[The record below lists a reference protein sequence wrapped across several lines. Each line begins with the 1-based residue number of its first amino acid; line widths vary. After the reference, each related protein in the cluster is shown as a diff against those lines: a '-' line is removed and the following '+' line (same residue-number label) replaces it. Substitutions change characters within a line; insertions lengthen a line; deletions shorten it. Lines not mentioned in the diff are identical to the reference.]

1 MLSYLSV
8 LSAYL
13 KKKKKKLACQK
24 RAGGYDLIFKNT
36 EIQETGRDFFLL
48 FFKRL
53 SLFVSFRYVYFVH
66 CLSLVRTRRSL
77 SQPKQTRLFTVLKY
91 RRERCKL

>member
-13 KKKKKKLACQK
+13 KKQLACQK

-36 EIQETGRDFFLL
+36 EIQETGRDFFCFVFETVVFICV
-48 FFKRL
+48 FF
-53 SLFVSFRYVYFVH
+53 FFFFFWF
-66 CLSLVRTRRSL
+66 C
-77 SQPKQTRLFTVLKY
+77 
-91 RRERCKL
+91 

>member
-13 KKKKKKLACQK
+13 KKQLACQK

-36 EIQETGRDFFLL
+36 EIRETGQDYFFFVL
-48 FFKRL
+48 FLKRL
-53 SLFVSFRYVYFVH
+53 SLFVFFMLILFIVYHWFG
-66 CLSLVRTRRSL
+66 LGGRSL
-77 SQPKQTRLFTVLKY
+77 NQN
-91 RRERCKL
+91 RRFS

>member
-13 KKKKKKLACQK
+13 KKQLACQK

-36 EIQETGRDFFLL
+36 ETRETGRDFFCCFRNGCLYLCL
-48 FFKRL
+48 FFSFFFWL
-53 SLFVSFRYVYFVH
+53 MFILFIVYHWFG
-66 CLSLVRTRRSL
+66 LGGRSL
-77 SQPKQTRLFTVLKY
+77 NQN
-91 RRERCKL
+91 RRVS

>member
-13 KKKKKKLACQK
+13 KKNTKKQLACQK

-36 EIQETGRDFFLL
+36 EIRETGRDFFFVL
-48 FFKRL
+48 FFETVVFICVF
-53 SLFVSFRYVYFVH
+53 FVMLISFIVYHWFG
-66 CLSLVRTRRSL
+66 LGGRSL
-77 SQPKQTRLFTVLKY
+77 NQNRLVS
-91 RRERCKL
+91 